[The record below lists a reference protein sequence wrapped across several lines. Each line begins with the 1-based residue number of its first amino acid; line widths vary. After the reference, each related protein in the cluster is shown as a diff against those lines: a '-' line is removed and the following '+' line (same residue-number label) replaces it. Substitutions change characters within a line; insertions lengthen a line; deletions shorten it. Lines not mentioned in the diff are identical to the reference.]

1 MIFSKHYWNYR
12 WLMIGKKAKWM
23 TVRWENSSG
32 FFSILLLSGIKSIYI
47 LFFFFFLLFSSSY
60 SFSFIES
67 SLHLSLSLYS
77 VLNTPCRFFYFRKP
91 FYIYPPQAASF
102 FSCCIAYN
110 HLPSFKLSLLR
121 SFLPL
126 VWLISSILPACLPS
140 FYPASFIPS
149 STTLPSLTPF
159 KCKLTLE
166 LHHGTK

>member
-1 MIFSKHYWNYR
+1 MINDWKK
-12 WLMIGKKAKWM
+12 GKMNM

-47 LFFFFFLLFSSSY
+47 YIFFFFLLFSSSY

-67 SLHLSLSLYS
+67 SLHLSLSLS
-77 VLNTPCRFFYFRKP
+77 TQSSTLPVGSFISLNHLHQSSSGCL
-91 FYIYPPQAASF
+91 F

-126 VWLISSILPACLPS
+126 VWLISSILPVSLPS
-140 FYPASFIPS
+140 IQPLLSLPALLDHSA
-149 STTLPSLTPF
+149 LL
-159 KCKLTLE
+159 LNVN
-166 LHHGTK
+166 